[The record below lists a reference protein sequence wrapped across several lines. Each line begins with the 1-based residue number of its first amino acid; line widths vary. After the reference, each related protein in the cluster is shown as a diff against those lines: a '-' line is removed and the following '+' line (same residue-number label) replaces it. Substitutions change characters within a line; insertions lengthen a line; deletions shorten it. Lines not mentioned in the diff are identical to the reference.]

1 MSLEATATVR
11 RVGYGGGCKQRLL
24 RLQDPE
30 EWAAEEEH
38 EEDEEGPATEAGGSE
53 GSNESVSADSHESF
67 LSYRPQTGRRT
78 TRGASGASDT
88 IQTTAT
94 SGGSIKLLWEI
105 PCLPGSINIVGEI
118 NSQRPLFIFMSI

>member
-1 MSLEATATVR
+1 
-11 RVGYGGGCKQRLL
+11 
-24 RLQDPE
+24 
-30 EWAAEEEH
+30 
-38 EEDEEGPATEAGGSE
+38 
-53 GSNESVSADSHESF
+53 VSADSDESF
-67 LSYRPQTGRRT
+67 LSYRAQTGRRT
-78 TRGASGASDT
+78 TRGASGSSDT